1 MDAILLRVIEMLE
14 NARCVECNR
23 VWDLNDEDDAND
35 YYYGHDCE
43 EES

>member
-1 MDAILLRVIEMLE
+1 MDKILVRMVRMLE
-14 NARCVECNR
+14 NMSCQECGR

-43 EES
+43 V

>member
-1 MDAILLRVIEMLE
+1 MRFTITVTELLP
-14 NARCVECNR
+14 NAECPECNR

-43 EES
+43 ERA

>member
-1 MDAILLRVIEMLE
+1 MDAISLRIVEMLE

-23 VWDLNDEDDAND
+23 VWDLNDENDAND

-43 EES
+43 EAS